1 MMRPNT
7 KLYLVEMVHGKRV
20 ESADALR
27 EREKRMMWCWLYSA
41 VEKDFK
47 WEKNVHDSCWHRL
60 SVWWMVVIAFWTIVR
75 WFFSLA
81 PSLGISLSWMIQQ
94 IWGHQKHHIKWLHNK
109 CSHSAIIL
117 LRRVFVVAG
126 KKTARFCRIFQWSE
140 FVVKLMRINNDAKN
154 ENVKPA
160 ILIR

>member
-27 EREKRMMWCWLYSA
+27 ERKEWCDVDYIRLLKMIPSGG
-41 VEKDFK
+41 
-47 WEKNVHDSCWHRL
+47 KNVHDSCWHRL